1 MAVSSPPSQQT
12 WTPTPPKSHES
23 CSLVPPGAMAQN
35 CPMLQ
40 IHLLGGQDTKG
51 IRALAICLSTVAM
64 TVTPVT
70 HALHGQQPL
79 MVAALPRLPSSR
91 GRTFGLLSPNPPLLY
106 LPTGWQ
112 ATVQLEKAQTG
123 TRSFLG
129 VQNVLPTS
137 RMEVWQHRATAGKAS
152 SRPEGIGTRRGLG
165 HAGGVTGSPSSPIAP
180 CRSQQGMSQGPFW
193 VRVFPLL
200 NSSPPPFVIPV
211 SHDCINTMSPKRDS

>member
-70 HALHGQQPL
+70 HAFAWAAAPHGGSSAKAPFISWQDVWSSVPKSPL
-79 MVAALPRLPSSR
+79 ALPSHRLAGYCAAGEGTDR
-91 GRTFGLLSPNPPLLY
+91 NKELSGGPECAPHQQDGSLAAQSNS
-106 LPTGWQ
+106 GQSKQQ
-112 ATVQLEKAQTG
+112 A
-123 TRSFLG
+123 
-129 VQNVLPTS
+129 
-137 RMEVWQHRATAGKAS
+137 
-152 SRPEGIGTRRGLG
+152 
-165 HAGGVTGSPSSPIAP
+165 
-180 CRSQQGMSQGPFW
+180 
-193 VRVFPLL
+193 
-200 NSSPPPFVIPV
+200 
-211 SHDCINTMSPKRDS
+211 